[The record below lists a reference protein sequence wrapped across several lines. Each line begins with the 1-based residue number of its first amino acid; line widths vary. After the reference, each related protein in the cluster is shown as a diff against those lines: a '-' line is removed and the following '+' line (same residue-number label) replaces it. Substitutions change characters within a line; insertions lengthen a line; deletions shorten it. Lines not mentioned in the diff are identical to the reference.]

1 MTNWLTLSFSFR
13 IPPHSQNAFELF
25 GWCLPFAFANL
36 SVLRSKGVAKMKNGQ
51 LGKMS
56 VKDLRAL
63 RDRVDQALA
72 EREREERA
80 ELKAKM
86 ATLASKAG
94 FSVGELF
101 GGKGKARGP
110 VAIKYRNPQ
119 DASQTWTGRGR
130 RPLWIAKAGGDVERF
145 RI

>member
-1 MTNWLTLSFSFR
+1 LTLPFSFR
-13 IPPHSQNAFELF
+13 ICAASQNSFELF
-25 GWCLPFAFANL
+25 VWCLPFSFCQFV
-36 SVLRSKGVAKMKNGQ
+36 SVAIKRSSKMKNGQ

-63 RDRVDQALA
+63 RDRVDQAIT

-80 ELKAKM
+80 ELKTKM
-86 ATLASKAG
+86 AALASKAG

-110 VAIKYRNPQ
+110 VAVKYRNPQ

-145 RI
+145 RV